1 MIKLPTKKLL
11 LHLHNHD
18 EKELYYVVEEDK
30 YYKWVKN
37 QWEETKLAQASI
49 SLYDINKQ
57 AKKDLPD
64 LNDTDLDLG
73 EKNILDFATKNPSQY
88 YMLLN
93 NEMKYYTVFETGC
106 EDGDATFVQEVMNLL
121 KYFDN
126 VKSIEL
132 VNDDT
137 AVEIWATL
145 NGELGAFYLF
155 DYNKGVIR
163 CRR

>member
-1 MIKLPTKKLL
+1 
-11 LHLHNHD
+11 
-18 EKELYYVVEEDK
+18 
-30 YYKWVKN
+30 
-37 QWEETKLAQASI
+37 
-49 SLYDINKQ
+49 
-57 AKKDLPD
+57 
-64 LNDTDLDLG
+64 
-73 EKNILDFATKNPSQY
+73 
-88 YMLLN
+88 MLLN